1 MASNKL
7 AKSSLDALLKASP
20 SRKADKKSTTS
31 NERKQRLVLP
41 ATKTGLKRIKQ
52 EMRYGHQKKLRVKS
66 SIAESRQNPIGLVH
80 KDEKKAQ
87 DNLERNVRYM
97 TSVLKASETERSL
110 RKQALEYR
118 NKKM

>member
-7 AKSSLDALLKASP
+7 ARNSLDALLKASP
-20 SRKADKKSTTS
+20 SRKAEKTNTS
-31 NERKQRLVLP
+31 GSERKQRLSLP
-41 ATKTGLKRIKQ
+41 ATKTGLKRIKH
-52 EMRYGHQKKLRVKS
+52 EMRYGHQKKLRVKA

-110 RKQALEYR
+110 RKQALQYR
-118 NKKM
+118 NKM

>member
-7 AKSSLDALLKASP
+7 ARNSLDALLKASP
-20 SRKADKKSTTS
+20 SHKITKSKNAPVDK
-31 NERKQRLVLP
+31 KQRLKLP

-52 EMRYGHQKKLRVKS
+52 EIRYGHQQKIRSKESL
-66 SIAESRQNPIGLVH
+66 AQSRQNPIGLVH

-87 DNLERNVRYM
+87 DNLAKNVRYM
-97 TSVLKASETERSL
+97 TRALKASDTERDL

-118 NKKM
+118 NKM